1 MLLHIPVKCSRKG
14 LCKMREELLNELIE
28 DTREEDIPDRYRG
41 IVDIIGIRKFVELS
55 NYARGD
61 ELYFPKVE
69 NIVGPA
75 RNRRIKKE
83 FRNGSSE
90 KELSEK
96 YNLTVKQIWNILK
109 DEPIR
114 GQMTLNDFLKNAGD

>member
-1 MLLHIPVKCSRKG
+1 
-14 LCKMREELLNELIE
+14 MREELLNELID
-28 DTREEDIPDRYRG
+28 DTREEDIPDRYRE
-41 IVDIIGIRKFVELS
+41 IVNIVGIRKFVELS

-69 NIVGPA
+69 NIVSSA

-83 FRNGSSE
+83 FRDGSSE
-90 KELSEK
+90 KELSDRC
-96 YNLTVKQIWNILK
+96 NLTIKQIWNILK

-114 GQMTLNDFLKNAGD
+114 GQMNLGDFLDMKNAGD